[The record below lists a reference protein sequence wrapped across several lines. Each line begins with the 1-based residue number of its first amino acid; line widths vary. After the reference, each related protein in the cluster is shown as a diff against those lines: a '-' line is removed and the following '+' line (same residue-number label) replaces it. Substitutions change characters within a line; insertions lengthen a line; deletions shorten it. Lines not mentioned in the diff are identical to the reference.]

1 VEWLTAS
8 RESSVSFTPLL
19 CRRAPRRQVSR
30 RSAEARAATSM
41 QGARVG
47 PVLSPYRSSAKGA
60 AIIFKKSNV

>member
-1 VEWLTAS
+1 
-8 RESSVSFTPLL
+8 
-19 CRRAPRRQVSR
+19 
-30 RSAEARAATSM
+30 M